1 MAKVISEDTDLKS
14 LLIEIIKKHD
24 DLSLWV
30 FDELTNPRDS
40 VLGKLYIPTPNNLI
54 DIINNYQVL
63 HLKEISV
70 TDDDSELIFLSRSWS
85 PYTGFLCKD
94 NLNPLNSGGL

>member
-30 FDELTNPRDS
+30 FDELINPRDS
-40 VLGKLYIPTPNNLI
+40 MLGQLYIPTPNNII
-54 DIINNYQVL
+54 DIINKNL
-63 HLKEISV
+63 HIHII
-70 TDDDSELIFLSRSWS
+70 LITL
-85 PYTGFLCKD
+85 
-94 NLNPLNSGGL
+94 

>member
-30 FDELTNPRDS
+30 FDEWFYARGIDQNYTIDWEKVRRFYDLNTIRQ
-40 VLGKLYIPTPNNLI
+40 NL
-54 DIINNYQVL
+54 
-63 HLKEISV
+63 S
-70 TDDDSELIFLSRSWS
+70 
-85 PYTGFLCKD
+85 
-94 NLNPLNSGGL
+94 